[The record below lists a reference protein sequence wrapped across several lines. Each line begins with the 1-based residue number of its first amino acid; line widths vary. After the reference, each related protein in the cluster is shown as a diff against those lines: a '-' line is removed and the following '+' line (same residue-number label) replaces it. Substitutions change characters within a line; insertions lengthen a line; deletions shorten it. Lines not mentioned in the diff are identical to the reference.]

1 VSRLIAMAVGASSLA
16 LAVTVRA
23 QALQWHP
30 LPSSPAAA
38 ALVLWDH
45 GGHECGAELAA
56 AAPALLQC
64 RLVRA
69 KAAAPAV
76 VAMLYVDG
84 RRGAIV
90 GTAPADAAA
99 ELVPFVQALLDDGTA
114 LAADAQ
120 ALAVAHAALR
130 IDDEQCVRP
139 GGVLRH
145 AARTALWPHRGP
157 VPGDAVAIV
166 AMPPARLGELLRLP
180 VRRVVAAA
188 GAPSASLPATLQ
200 AIAPAP
206 AAAMRQPMPAAVP
219 SHGELHDVVH
229 TFTDQPFVLV
239 GFPVPADADR
249 TAVAV
254 AVAAAHARAAQRWPL
269 RGTELRSHAPFVSFE
284 WLAGCD
290 LVAFCRRGVDD
301 VELLPGER
309 APGVDAERAAV
320 AAEVRDFVADLR
332 TRPLAAPEV
341 EAARRARCL
350 EITVVAPSPGDPSSL
365 AARLLAA
372 TLAGECG
379 IRQEAILAVAPAAA
393 VQALQALL
401 AGRGTWHAVSPLP
414 VSQRG
419 FRR

>member
-1 VSRLIAMAVGASSLA
+1 MPRLIGTVFVAASLA
-16 LAVTVRA
+16 LAVSARA
-23 QALQWHP
+23 QATPWHP
-30 LPSSPAAA
+30 LPASPATS

-45 GGHECGAELAA
+45 GGQERAAELAA
-56 AAPALLQC
+56 MAPALLQC
-64 RLVRA
+64 RLARA
-69 KAAAPAV
+69 KAKAPAV

-90 GTAPADAAA
+90 GTVPAAAAA
-99 ELVPFVQALLDDGTA
+99 ELVPFVQALLDDSA
-114 LAADAQ
+114 DLPADAQ

-145 AARTALWPHRGP
+145 AARTALWPHRVP
-157 VPGDAVAIV
+157 VPGDAKGIV
-166 AMPPARLGELLRLP
+166 AMPPTRLGELLRLP

-188 GAPSASLPATLQ
+188 GAPSAALQSMLQ

-206 AAAMRQPMPAAVP
+206 AAAAHVASPAAVAGD
-219 SHGELHDVVH
+219 GELRDVVH

-239 GFPVPADADR
+239 GFPVPVDADR
-249 TAVAV
+249 GALAV
-254 AVAAAHARAAQRWPL
+254 AVAAAHARAAERWPL
-269 RGTELRSHAPFVSFE
+269 RGTELRSHASFASFD
-284 WLAGCD
+284 WLAGDD

-301 VELLPGER
+301 VQLLPGER
-309 APGVDAERAAV
+309 APGVDAERAAT
-320 AAEVRDFVADLR
+320 AAEVRDFVDDLR
-332 TRPLAAPEV
+332 TRPLAAAEV

-350 EITVVAPSPGDPSSL
+350 EIAVVAPSPGDPSSL

-379 IRQEAILAVAPAAA
+379 ITQDAIEAVAPAAA
-393 VQALQALL
+393 GQALQALL
-401 AGRGTWHAVSPLP
+401 AGRGTWHAVSPPP